1 MSAVLIGYANPS
13 TPSFEPNVTGDS
25 VGATGPTGPSGA
37 PGLGGPPGAEGPT
50 GPASKGPLIQSGTVA
65 LGTNGQTFALP
76 IPYSSSLQVVV
87 QGTANAAG
95 VNGFFTVGT
104 FGSLTEFRIF
114 YSGELI
120 YGPIEMFWIA
130 TGT

>member
-1 MSAVLIGYANPS
+1 V
-13 TPSFEPNVTGDS
+13 
-25 VGATGPTGPSGA
+25 
-37 PGLGGPPGAEGPT
+37 
-50 GPASKGPLIQSGTVA
+50 
-65 LGTNGQTFALP
+65 NGQTFALP
-76 IPYSSSLQVVV
+76 IPYSTSMQVVV

-130 TGT
+130 SGI

>member
-1 MSAVLIGYANPS
+1 M
-13 TPSFEPNVTGDS
+13 
-25 VGATGPTGPSGA
+25 
-37 PGLGGPPGAEGPT
+37 
-50 GPASKGPLIQSGTVA
+50 
-65 LGTNGQTFALP
+65 
-76 IPYSSSLQVVV
+76 QVVV

-120 YGPIEMFWIA
+120 YGPIEMFWMSSGI
-130 TGT
+130 

>member
-1 MSAVLIGYANPS
+1 MSLVAIGYANLT
-13 TPSFEPNVTGDS
+13 TPCYEPNVAGDP

-65 LGTNGQTFALP
+65 LAVNGQTFALP
-76 IPYSSSLQVVV
+76 IPYSTSMQVVV

-130 TGT
+130 SGI